1 MKVSDLEGP
10 LLDAWVARCEGY
22 KHVGVVDGQVCVSSD
37 YPLDQLRPRRSHA
50 FSSDWA
56 QGGPILDAHPITIER
71 GDFLPHGP
79 CKAWIRVN
87 GAFSFAYGDTPLI
100 AAMRSYVASNF
111 GEEVPDD
118 ESVKR

>member
-37 YPLDQLRPRRSHA
+37 YPLDELRPRRSHA
-50 FSSDWA
+50 FSTDWA
-56 QGGPILDAHPITIER
+56 QGGPLIER
-71 GDFLPHGP
+71 ERISIGYDGKTPYAFIDDGP
-79 CKAWIRVN
+79 GPVYAQ
-87 GAFSFAYGDTPLI
+87 SPLI
-100 AAMRSYVASNF
+100 AAMRCYVASKF

-118 ESVKR
+118 EAVRR